1 MDTKAAF
8 EKWCSEK
15 GYSTEQFH
23 YGNWAGKYKLESV
36 RNKWEGW
43 QASRAAIEIE
53 LPEANAH
60 LIWVQAGYAPDD
72 YWDDVEVSRSKEDK
86 CCDGSD
92 RYEVYAKWQLEEVL
106 TSHGIRIKGR
116 TE

>member
-8 EKWCSEK
+8 EKWWKDE
-15 GYSTEQFH
+15 YSH
-23 YGNWAGKYKLESV
+23 LESSKYTDLV
-36 RNKWEGW
+36 PHIKYGFFQAWT
-43 QASRAAIEIE
+43 ASRAAIEIE
-53 LPEANAH
+53 LPEPNAH
-60 LIWVQAGYAPDD
+60 LIWIQAGYAPDD

-92 RYEVYAKWQLEEVL
+92 RYEVYAKWQLEEVF
-106 TSHGIRIKGR
+106 TSHGIRIKGK

>member
-1 MDTKAAF
+1 MMDTKAAF
-8 EKWCSEK
+8 EKWIKSDVNLEITMRCTMTK
-15 GYSTEQFH
+15 GM
-23 YGNWAGKYKLESV
+23 A
-36 RNKWEGW
+36 WEAW
-43 QASRAAIEIE
+43 QASRATIEIE
-53 LPEANAH
+53 MPEANAH

-106 TSHGIRIKGR
+106 TSHGIRIKGK